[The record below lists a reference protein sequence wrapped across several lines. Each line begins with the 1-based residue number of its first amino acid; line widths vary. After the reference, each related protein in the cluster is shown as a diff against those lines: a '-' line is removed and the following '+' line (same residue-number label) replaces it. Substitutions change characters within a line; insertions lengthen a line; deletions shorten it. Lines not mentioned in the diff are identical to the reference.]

1 MLTAS
6 QGTLNLFYSPF
17 NQHSTVHNTSVN
29 TSNNSEKLQ
38 LCIDYWIEDKDTK
51 QNTKETLK
59 TIEFIPLKQH
69 IKVLSQCLNDHIKWP
84 ILDGHEC
91 TCQKRWTQQITR

>member
-1 MLTAS
+1 MSTDRWP
-6 QGTLNLFYSPF
+6 GYPEFIFSPF
-17 NQHSTVHNTSVN
+17 NQHSAVHNTSVN

-69 IKVLSQCLNDHIKWP
+69 IKVRSVL
-84 ILDGHEC
+84 
-91 TCQKRWTQQITR
+91 RVRR